1 MAYINL
7 VYRRKAEIECGNA
20 DARKADLQQA
30 DEWAQKSLGARKA
43 NLEKANAATQKGIT
57 PPPTQ

>member
-7 VYRRKAEIECGNA
+7 AYRRKAEIECGND

-30 DEWAQKSLGARKA
+30 QDWAEKSIGARKA
-43 NLEKANAATQKGIT
+43 NVLKANQTTQGGAKAS
-57 PPPTQ
+57 Q

>member
-7 VYRRKAEIECGNA
+7 AYRRKAELECGND

-30 DEWAQKSLGARKA
+30 QDWTEKAMGARKA
-43 NLEKANAATQKGIT
+43 NLEKANQATQGGAKSSK
-57 PPPTQ
+57 